1 MNKVQL
7 PLERHPSLPAG
18 MDAEQLAEWLRSSAV
33 EVFTSSKETPLTPEE
48 ISGYEK
54 EAVTSG
60 REINRLEDLL
70 AMVREHV
77 KKGSSEKVRLVLPA
91 TIGIKNLSSVRREN
105 EDMVERGAIVDEMQL
120 FGIPNTQTEMM
131 EYFDIEGNI
140 IEDRTRTLTP
150 KEKHTHIGMF
160 QNVRDRNARAAGADE
175 NGEISGSKAV

>member
-105 EDMVERGAIVDEMQL
+105 EDMVERVLQRLECLLSPLPFQFTLPDGDAVPPHLCQL
-120 FGIPNTQTEMM
+120 FLFLPVS
-131 EYFDIEGNI
+131 
-140 IEDRTRTLTP
+140 LL
-150 KEKHTHIGMF
+150 
-160 QNVRDRNARAAGADE
+160 VA
-175 NGEISGSKAV
+175 